1 MSGFSPELSRKS
13 RSSTAPLRVSAVL
26 GLLLAVGVLVLVA
39 FIAPDDGIDA
49 SSLQQGIGLAATIA
63 AVPVALLLRPAEPWR
78 GVALGGAMALA
89 GFSMTFGG
97 NLIGLLMAIA
107 GISILLA
114 GASQRPSLTLG
125 LVVRLVGYAILL
137 GAAMWLS
144 LGESTMPQTLAS
156 LVVAVIVSTSPLWDR
171 PSESAP

>member
-1 MSGFSPELSRKS
+1 MSGSSTELSSNS
-13 RSSTAPLRVSAVL
+13 RSSSAPLRLWAAL

-49 SSLQQGIGLAATIA
+49 ASLQQGIGLAATVA
-63 AVPVALLLRPAEPWR
+63 AVPVALLLRPIGPWR
-78 GVALGGAMALA
+78 PVALGGAMAVA

-107 GISILLA
+107 GIAILVA
-114 GASQRPSLTLG
+114 GASQQPSLRLG
-125 LVVRLVGYAILL
+125 FVLRLVGYAILL

-144 LGESTMPQTLAS
+144 LGESTLPQTLAS
-156 LVVAVIVSTSPLWDR
+156 VVLAVIVSTSPLWDR
-171 PSESAP
+171 PSKSAL

>member
-1 MSGFSPELSRKS
+1 MSGSSTELSS
-13 RSSTAPLRVSAVL
+13 RSRSNTPLRVWAVL
-26 GLLLAVGVLVLVA
+26 GLLLAVSVLVLVT

-49 SSLQQGIGLAATIA
+49 SSLQQGIGLAATVA
-63 AVPVALLLRPAEPWR
+63 AVPVALLLRPVEPWR
-78 GVALGGAMALA
+78 RVALGGAMALA

-107 GISILLA
+107 GLAILLA
-114 GASQRPSLTLG
+114 GASQQPSLTLG

-144 LGESTMPQTLAS
+144 LGESTLPQTLAAFV
-156 LVVAVIVSTSPLWDR
+156 LAVIVSTSPVWDR
-171 PSESAP
+171 PSESAL